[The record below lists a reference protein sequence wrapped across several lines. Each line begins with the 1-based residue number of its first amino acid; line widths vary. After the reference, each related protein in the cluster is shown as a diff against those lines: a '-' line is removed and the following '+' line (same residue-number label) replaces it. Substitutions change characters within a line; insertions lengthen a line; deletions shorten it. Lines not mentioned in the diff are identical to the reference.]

1 MIYMK
6 KRPAL
11 LIKMCVLTELRD
23 GPLDPTRLARVCNIP
38 FDRLSTYLD
47 PLLVK
52 ELIRKEFSGGHELYH
67 LKPDGLQVL
76 KDFELVIERVTP

>member
-6 KRPAL
+6 KRPSL
-11 LIKMCVLTELRD
+11 FIKMYVLTVLRD
-23 GPLDPTRLARVCNIP
+23 GPLGPTRLARVCNIP
-38 FDRLSTYLD
+38 FDRLSTYLE

-52 ELIRKEFSGGHELYH
+52 ELIRKEFSEGHELYH

-76 KDFELVIERVTP
+76 KDFEHVMERVTP